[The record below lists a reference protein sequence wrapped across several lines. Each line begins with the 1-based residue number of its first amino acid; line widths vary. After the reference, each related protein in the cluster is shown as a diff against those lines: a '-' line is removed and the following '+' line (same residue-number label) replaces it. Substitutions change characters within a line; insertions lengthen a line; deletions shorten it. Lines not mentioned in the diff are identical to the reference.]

1 MQLLFLEVGEAD
13 GEVTD
18 AGLEGGEDIGVLV
31 SECSEVGRSREV
43 QGGCGGGCEVLG
55 SDKRSQTVRRPH
67 VGPGE
72 LASME
77 VRGV

>member
-31 SECSEVGRSREV
+31 SECSESDFASRKVQGGPGRSREV
-43 QGGCGGGCEVLG
+43 
-55 SDKRSQTVRRPH
+55 
-67 VGPGE
+67 
-72 LASME
+72 
-77 VRGV
+77 